1 MEDIDKVIRK
11 LIATGSQLQF
21 VYEAGPCGFG
31 IFRHLTG
38 NGLSCMVAAPSL
50 IPQKSGVRIKNDNRD
65 AVSLARLLRAGELT
79 GELLSNLVFEESF
92 LNDCPVEIAFFYQI
106 NRLSILEL
114 NPSYYISKQFESS
127 QSAPFF
133 LSALTEFI
141 DHG

>member
-1 MEDIDKVIRK
+1 MEYCSKRKGDIADR
-11 LIATGSQLQF
+11 QYMLQR
-21 VYEAGPCGFG
+21 V
-31 IFRHLTG
+31 
-38 NGLSCMVAAPSL
+38 M
-50 IPQKSGVRIKNDNRD
+50 D
-65 AVSLARLLRAGELT
+65 
-79 GELLSNLVFEESF
+79 ELLSNLVFEESF
-92 LNDCPVEIAFFYQI
+92 LNDGPVEFPFFYQI